1 MVAGLE
7 ELELQLGVAWLGEAE
22 VEGNMEEVVP
32 ELEVEGNMEEVV
44 LALVGHKWD
53 WVFQVDK
60 DLQ

>member
-1 MVAGLE
+1 MVVGLA
-7 ELELQLGVAWLGEAE
+7 ELDLQLGVAWLGEEE

-44 LALVGHKWD
+44 LVGHKWD